1 MITSDII
8 IVRRSDMS
16 ETKKAYKRFYAP
28 NKERLAE
35 LVEKAIG
42 PNRNQTEFAKQI
54 GVNPSTISR
63 IINMKNS
70 GASSDE
76 LILAIAANADPKSG
90 VTEEMLME
98 ANGMLMDANGMLT
111 RLSCYAR
118 LLSDN
123 YCESAIKKIS
133 MEILDRGYSVNR
145 MVRRERYI
153 ISRGV
158 PSLTAD
164 FVIET
169 NAIEGTNNL
178 WAFICFHSRSFSP
191 VLGFRIADVEIEPT
205 KKGKVAAATRALW
218 DRISKVLAVEFAG
231 NVSPYDIP
239 EKFTIVF
246 DDKEIYEYAKE
257 CYGKFRFPRLFS
269 FLLLNQDSDCLEE
282 FNCKRVDD
290 FVGKDI
296 FTPIERKPY
305 YEDEDEFFYDD
316 GIPDEFPNNSGY
328 RPDGQK

>member
-1 MITSDII
+1 MIISDII
-8 IVRRSDMS
+8 IVWRSDMS

-118 LLSDN
+118 LLSSE
-123 YCESAIKKIS
+123 YYESVIKQIS

-145 MVRRERYI
+145 MVRQERYTI
-153 ISRGV
+153 ACGV

-178 WAFICFHSRSFSP
+178 WAFICFLPSSFP
-191 VLGFRIADVEIEPT
+191 RFCMPGVGMEPT
-205 KKGKVAAATRALW
+205 KKTKVTVATRALW

-231 NVSPYDIP
+231 NVSPHDIP

-257 CYGKFRFPRLFS
+257 WYEKFRFPRLFS

-282 FNCKRVDD
+282 FNCRRVDD

-316 GIPDEFPNNSGY
+316 GIPGEFPNNSGY

>member
-1 MITSDII
+1 
-8 IVRRSDMS
+8 MS
-16 ETKKAYKRFYAP
+16 ETKKAYKRCGPP

-42 PNRNQTEFAKQI
+42 PHRNQTEFAKQI

-76 LILAIAANADPKSG
+76 LILAIAAHADPESG
-90 VTEEMLME
+90 VTEEMLMK
-98 ANGMLMDANGMLT
+98 AHGMIPE
-111 RLSCYAR
+111 
-118 LLSDN
+118 DN
-123 YCESAIKKIS
+123 NLFHNRGKFMYNYSERVMKQIS
-133 MEILDRGYSVNR
+133 MEILDRGYSVNS
-145 MVRRERYI
+145 MVRQERYTI
-153 ISRGV
+153 AYGV
-158 PSLTAD
+158 PSLTVD

-169 NAIEGTNNL
+169 NAIEGTNKF
-178 WAFICFHSRSFSP
+178 WAFICFLPSSFP
-191 VLGFRIADVEIEPT
+191 RFCMAGVRMEPEPT
-205 KKGKVAAATRALW
+205 KKAKVAAATRALW
-218 DRISKVLAVEFAG
+218 DKISKVLAVEFAG

-328 RPDGQK
+328 RPDGQE

>member
-1 MITSDII
+1 
-8 IVRRSDMS
+8 MS
-16 ETKKAYKRFYAP
+16 ETKKAYKRFYPP

-98 ANGMLMDANGMLT
+98 ANGMLTEANGMLMEANGMFT

-118 LLSDN
+118 LLSGE
-123 YCESAIKKIS
+123 YYESVIKQIS

-145 MVRRERYI
+145 MVRQERYTI
-153 ISRGV
+153 ARGV

-191 VLGFRIADVEIEPT
+191 VLGFRIADVEIEPI
-205 KKGKVAAATRALW
+205 KKEKVPAATIALW
-218 DRISKVLAVEFAG
+218 DEISKVLAVEFAG

-282 FNCKRVDD
+282 FNCRRVDD

-296 FTPIERKPY
+296 FTPIDRKPLL
-305 YEDEDEFFYDD
+305 
-316 GIPDEFPNNSGY
+316 
-328 RPDGQK
+328 

>member
-1 MITSDII
+1 
-8 IVRRSDMS
+8 MS
-16 ETKKAYKRFYAP
+16 ETKKAYTRFDAP
-28 NKERLAE
+28 DKKRLAE
-35 LVEKAIG
+35 LVQKAIG
-42 PNRNQTEFAKQI
+42 PNRNQTEFAKQL

-63 IINMKNS
+63 IINMKNT

-76 LILAIAANADPKSG
+76 LIIEIAAHADPESG

-98 ANGMLMDANGMLT
+98 AHGMRMID
-111 RLSCYAR
+111 RLSCYSR

-123 YCESAIKKIS
+123 YSNSVMRQIS

-145 MVRRERYI
+145 MVSQERYPI
-153 ISRGV
+153 VQGFL
-158 PSLTAD
+158 SLIAN

-169 NAIEGTNNL
+169 NAIEGKNHL
-178 WAFICFHSRSFSP
+178 WAFICFPSQRFQGFSTP
-191 VLGFRIADVEIEPT
+191 RGVVIEPT
-205 KKGKVAAATRALW
+205 KKAQVRSAARPLW
-218 DRISKVLAVEFAG
+218 ERISRVLAVEFAG
-231 NVSPYDIP
+231 NVSPDDIP

-282 FNCKRVDD
+282 FNCRRVDD

-305 YEDEDEFFYDD
+305 YEDEDEFLYDD
-316 GIPDEFPNNSGY
+316 GIPGEFPNNSGY

>member
-1 MITSDII
+1 
-8 IVRRSDMS
+8 MS
-16 ETKKAYKRFYAP
+16 ETKKAYKRSCPP
-28 NKERLAE
+28 NKERLAG

-42 PNRNQTEFAKQI
+42 PHRNQTEFAKQI

-63 IINMKNS
+63 IINMKNP

-76 LILAIAANADPKSG
+76 LILAIAAHADPESG
-90 VTEEMLME
+90 VTEEMLMQ
-98 ANGMLMDANGMLT
+98 ANGMIPEEDKYNNLFHNRREFM
-111 RLSCYAR
+111 Y
-118 LLSDN
+118 N
-123 YCESAIKKIS
+123 YSERVMKQIS

-145 MVRRERYI
+145 MVRQERYTI
-153 ISRGV
+153 ACGV

-178 WAFICFHSRSFSP
+178 WAFICFRPSSFP
-191 VLGFRIADVEIEPT
+191 RFCMPGVGMEPT
-205 KKGKVAAATRALW
+205 KKTKVTVATRALW

-231 NVSPYDIP
+231 NVSPHDIP

-257 CYGKFRFPRLFS
+257 WYEKFRFPRLFS

-282 FNCKRVDD
+282 FNCRRVDD

-316 GIPDEFPNNSGY
+316 GIPGEFPNNSGY